1 MTCLFRPFARCGES
15 ETELKGVTLERLLIR
30 IDALTPD
37 KQALHFWYKCSNMS
51 WFATFVWFF
60 FFFYYRLF
68 QWVVPGRKISYC
80 NLKKTAWQSGK
91 ISSVVAHLCMKM
103 KQWKTNMK
111 KISNKMRPSGNTHLG
126 RKFGNSRGE
135 KTISSMAVLLN
146 VINQC
151 TKACEMEDSGRVQYS
166 SQREQLRP
174 RQSYDVSFILSVW
187 CLASSLLRAPSLSLI
202 PPLSGLV
209 RSPVEAVMKPSSLH
223 HTQLSGCLGI
233 TQFNDAFS
241 HNVI

>member
-1 MTCLFRPFARCGES
+1 
-15 ETELKGVTLERLLIR
+15 
-30 IDALTPD
+30 
-37 KQALHFWYKCSNMS
+37 
-51 WFATFVWFF
+51 
-60 FFFYYRLF
+60 
-68 QWVVPGRKISYC
+68 
-80 NLKKTAWQSGK
+80 
-91 ISSVVAHLCMKM
+91 
-103 KQWKTNMK
+103 
-111 KISNKMRPSGNTHLG
+111 MRPSWNTHLG
-126 RKFGNSRGE
+126 RKFGNLQGE
-135 KTISSMAVLLN
+135 KTTSSMAVLLN

-151 TKACEMEDSGRVQYS
+151 TRACEMEDSWRVRYS

-202 PPLSGLV
+202 PPLSGLI
-209 RSPVEAVMKPSSLH
+209 RSPVEAVMKPSSLY